1 MDKHVIVTL
10 FCALLYLIVI
20 ATIETVSIM
29 NKYSLETTKNEI
41 YTHKV
46 GKNFS
51 FSISNGDLIDVEQ
64 PILVT

>member
-10 FCALLYLIVI
+10 FCAFLYLIVI

-29 NKYSLETTKNEI
+29 NNYSLENTKNVT
-41 YTHKV
+41 YSHKM

-51 FSISNGDLIDVEQ
+51 FSIINGDLIDVEQ